1 MAIELRVRAEANSD
15 PARLRG
21 AIAGLVRRFG
31 ISERADVSCC
41 GVTVAQAAALEALSG
56 HGPMRLKELGQR
68 LGIAPSTLTRN
79 LERLLEAGLVVRQSD
94 ARDARASRVR
104 LTAAGRRAASGVAER
119 EQDFAKQVLDSI
131 PRERR
136 AIVLESLTELLAA
149 VRSATE
155 ACCPGAFDHLMD
167 GFGPACGPGEC
178 DCAPTAATTATATT
192 EGPARG

>member
-1 MAIELRVRAEANSD
+1 MPIELPLRQVEEG
-15 PARLRG
+15 PPRLRA
-21 AIAGLVRRFG
+21 AISGLVRRFG

-79 LERLLEAGLVVRQSD
+79 LERLIESGLVVRQSD
-94 ARDARASRVR
+94 ARDARAARVR
-104 LTAAGRRAASGVAER
+104 LSAAGRRAASGVAER
-119 EQDFAKQVLDSI
+119 EHDFARQVLDRI
-131 PRERR
+131 PAERR
-136 AIVLESLTELLAA
+136 DAVLESLTELLGA

-155 ACCPGAFDHLMD
+155 ACCPGAFDHLME

-178 DCAPTAATTATATT
+178 DCVPAATA
-192 EGPARG
+192 EGQAKA

>member
-1 MAIELRVRAEANSD
+1 MPIELRLRPEPDAA
-15 PARLRG
+15 PARLRA
-21 AIAGLVRRFG
+21 AIGGLVRRFG

-79 LERLLEAGLVVRQSD
+79 LERLIEGGFVARQSD
-94 ARDARASRVR
+94 TRDARAARVR
-104 LTAAGRRAASGVAER
+104 LTAAGRRAATGVAER
-119 EQDFAKQVLDSI
+119 EQDFAQQVLDRI
-131 PRERR
+131 PADRR
-136 AIVLESLTELLAA
+136 TAVLDSLADLLSA

-155 ACCPGAFDHLMD
+155 ACCPGAFDHLME

-178 DCAPTAATTATATT
+178 DCGPVSPADEATGA
-192 EGPARG
+192 

>member
-1 MAIELRVRAEANSD
+1 MFGLRMAQESD
-15 PARLRG
+15 SSPARLRA
-21 AIAGLVRRFG
+21 AISGLVRRFG
-31 ISERADVSCC
+31 VSERADVSCC

-79 LERLLEAGLVVRQSD
+79 LERLIESGLVVRQADS
-94 ARDARASRVR
+94 RDARAARVR
-104 LTAAGRRAASGVAER
+104 LTAAGKRAALGVAGRER
-119 EQDFAKQVLDSI
+119 DFASQVLERI
-131 PRERR
+131 PVEKR
-136 AIVLESLTELLAA
+136 ATVLESLTELLAA

-178 DCAPTAATTATATT
+178 ACAPVGSNEAMGA
-192 EGPARG
+192 